1 MEPWSVH
8 DDTPYLRRP
17 PESSS
22 AWWLVL
28 LLVVLGVAA
37 AGYYY
42 LQQSEEPT
50 ALPRTPAPRAE
61 APPAPPETAPAIRH
75 PIESTRNETQPLPTL
90 DNSDSMMRQALSEL
104 MGRKPF
110 DELVYPAQLVRRI
123 VATVDNL
130 PRETTPRRVMP
141 LQPVPGSLAA
151 AATADQLIISPAN
164 AARYAPYVRVIEA
177 LDSRTLVR
185 RYIDS
190 YALFQRAYEELG
202 YPNRYFNDRLVEAI
216 DDLLAAPEIAAPI
229 SIVQPK
235 VLYQFEDPDLETRSA
250 GQKIMIRMG
259 SDNASK
265 VKGKLREIRR
275 ELTSAGAAKP

>member
-1 MEPWSVH
+1 MEPWPVH

-22 AWWLVL
+22 AWWLVV

-37 AGYYY
+37 AGYYF
-42 LQQSEEPT
+42 LQRSEEPT
-50 ALPRTPAPRAE
+50 ALPGTPAPRAE
-61 APPAPPETAPAIRH
+61 APPAAPETAPAIRH
-75 PIESTRNETQPLPTL
+75 PIETPGNETQPLPTL
-90 DNSDSMMRQALSEL
+90 ENSDSMMRQALSEL

-110 DELVYPAQLVRRI
+110 DELVYPAQLIRRI

-130 PRETTPRRVMP
+130 PRETAPRRVMP

-151 AATADQLIISPAN
+151 AATADQLIIGPAN
-164 AARYAPYVRVIEA
+164 AARYAPYVRVIES

-202 YPNRYFNDRLVEAI
+202 YPNRYYNDLLVEAI
-216 DDLLAAPEIAAPI
+216 DDLLAAPEITAPI
-229 SIVQPK
+229 RIVQPK

-259 SDNASK
+259 TDNAAK

-275 ELTSAGAAKP
+275 QLSAAGAARP